1 MELGIS
7 NRPENV
13 LDLIVLSLVCTA
25 LFTVEINVFVPFT
38 PITDRLSNR
47 KCTNALQVGSTFD
60 PLEAPFISVMSK
72 PNFGSHM
79 IMQMEI
85 RKMEFKRRIV
95 LFSKMGLFWV
105 SKRVKSAPNLV
116 VVHVICHVTESR
128 VHSSILATLLLM
140 ETRSKVLRS

>member
-13 LDLIVLSLVCTA
+13 LDLIVFSLVCTA

-85 RKMEFKRRIV
+85 RKMEFKRIIV
-95 LFSKMGLFWV
+95 LFSKWDCFGFL
-105 SKRVKSAPNLV
+105 RG
-116 VVHVICHVTESR
+116 
-128 VHSSILATLLLM
+128 
-140 ETRSKVLRS
+140 SKVHPTW

>member
-13 LDLIVLSLVCTA
+13 LDLIVFSLVCTA

-60 PLEAPFISVMSK
+60 P
-72 PNFGSHM
+72 
-79 IMQMEI
+79 MQMEF
-85 RKMEFKRRIV
+85 RKMEFKNRIV
-95 LFSKMGLFWV
+95 FKNG
-105 SKRVKSAPNLV
+105 
-116 VVHVICHVTESR
+116 I
-128 VHSSILATLLLM
+128 
-140 ETRSKVLRS
+140 VLGF